1 MRMRPCNGSRYVR
14 HTDDAREQTRRLTC
28 IFYVNPDW
36 EEADGGQLCLYLGHL
51 GRMSLIGETAPRPP
65 TIATITPLANRL
77 VLFWSDARVPH
88 EVLPAF
94 KARYAVSV
102 WYSDARGVRAAAA
115 SADLTAAA
123 SSPPAASADLTAA
136 ASSPPAASADLTAAA
151 SSPPRAVEAAD
162 DDPNRACVGRAQDSA
177 FVVRALAGRGLGV
190 VALRPIAAGECL
202 VTESPL
208 VCWRVGRR
216 GGQALARLSELSEL
230 VAELDAE
237 SRATYADER

>member
-51 GRMSLIGETAPRPP
+51 GRVSLSGETAPRPP

-102 WYSDARGVRAAAA
+102 WYSDARGVRAA
-115 SADLTAAA
+115 
-123 SSPPAASADLTAA
+123 
-136 ASSPPAASADLTAAA
+136 AASADLTAAA

>member
-1 MRMRPCNGSRYVR
+1 M
-14 HTDDAREQTRRLTC
+14 
-28 IFYVNPDW
+28 
-36 EEADGGQLCLYLGHL
+36 EADGGQLRLYLGHL
-51 GRMSLIGETAPRPP
+51 GRASPVGETARRPP
-65 TIATITPLANRL
+65 TIATIAPLENRL

-123 SSPPAASADLTAA
+123 SSPPRAVVGASA
-136 ASSPPAASADLTAAA
+136 
-151 SSPPRAVEAAD
+151 
-162 DDPNRACVGRAQDSA
+162 DDPNRACVERAQDSA
-177 FVVRALAGRGLGV
+177 FMVRAQDSACVTCAQDSAYMVRAQDSACVARAQDSAFMVRALPGRGLGV

-208 VCWRVGRR
+208 VYWRVPRH
-216 GGQALARLSELSEL
+216 GGEARARLSEISEL
-230 VAELDAE
+230 VDALDAE
-237 SRATYADER
+237 SCATYADEH

>member
-51 GRMSLIGETAPRPP
+51 GRVSLSGETALRPP

-102 WYSDARGVRAAAA
+102 WYSDARGVRAA
-115 SADLTAAA
+115 
-123 SSPPAASADLTAA
+123 
-136 ASSPPAASADLTAAA
+136 AASADLTAAA

>member
-51 GRMSLIGETAPRPP
+51 GRVSLIGETAPRPP
-65 TIATITPLANRL
+65 TIETITPLANRL

-102 WYSDARGVRAAAA
+102 WYSDARGVRAA
-115 SADLTAAA
+115 
-123 SSPPAASADLTAA
+123 
-136 ASSPPAASADLTAAA
+136 AASADLTAAA

>member
-51 GRMSLIGETAPRPP
+51 GRVSLIGETAPRPP

-102 WYSDARGVRAAAA
+102 WYSDARGVRA
-115 SADLTAAA
+115 T
-123 SSPPAASADLTAA
+123 AASADLTAA

-237 SRATYADER
+237 ARATYADER

>member
-51 GRMSLIGETAPRPP
+51 GRVSLIGETAPRPP

-102 WYSDARGVRAAAA
+102 WYSDARGVRAA
-115 SADLTAAA
+115 
-123 SSPPAASADLTAA
+123 
-136 ASSPPAASADLTAAA
+136 AASADLTAAA